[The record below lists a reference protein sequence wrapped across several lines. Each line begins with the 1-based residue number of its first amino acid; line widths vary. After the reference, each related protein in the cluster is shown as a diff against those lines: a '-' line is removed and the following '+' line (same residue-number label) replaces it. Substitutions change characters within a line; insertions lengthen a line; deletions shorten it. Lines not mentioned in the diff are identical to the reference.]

1 MAQPYPQ
8 GYYSKEVVEAYL
20 SRSHHMCKKITCVA
34 CAKPT
39 WEGCGEHIED
49 ALGDVAVAD
58 RCTCK

>member
-1 MAQPYPQ
+1 
-8 GYYSKEVVEAYL
+8 
-20 SRSHHMCKKITCVA
+20 MCKKVTCNS

-39 WEGCGEHIED
+39 WEGCGEHIEA